1 MTQRIAPNNQLP
13 ATHFIEMYSDGG
25 FTNQQKDLMY
35 NKFSVEVLPINILS
49 DDLKYTE
56 KHPIIYTIAIFRIR
70 ENKLPTKHK
79 F

>member
-13 ATHFIEMYSDGG
+13 ATHFIEVFVSGKPLDW
-25 FTNQQKDLMY
+25 Y
-35 NKFSVEVLPINILS
+35 NVRYIEVLD
-49 DDLKYTE
+49 DDLSVTE
-56 KHPIIYTIAIFRIR
+56 HTSCPLHTIAIFRIR